1 MSDASSRIRELHAEI
16 LESQQ
21 KRKELNKVIKEGYE
35 QSKEYHDLV
44 DEMNKLRARKKVI
57 EAAIRN
63 QYSSE
68 FNKSEDLKLDIK
80 DTKMVLSDLLW
91 NELVKNKSVE
101 VQDAENNKYVP
112 QIVVTLKKERS

>member
-1 MSDASSRIRELHAEI
+1 LHAEI